1 MRVLHLTSTF
11 PRQPG
16 GAGGSFLEDLARAQ
30 AAAGH
35 DVTVIAPHDAGL
47 PVAERW
53 GDVVVCR
60 FRYGP
65 DRLETLAY
73 RGGLIGTARGLRGLL
88 MVPLFLWA
96 MFSAVLAASKDEKV
110 DVVHAHWW
118 LPAGLAAVF
127 AARRLGAP
135 LVITCHGSDV
145 ALAAR
150 RPVVG
155 ALARWVLRRA
165 TKVATVSE
173 SLQAEVKTLAGVDA
187 TVLRMP
193 AELPAPRLLP
203 EPGTER
209 SGGGEF
215 GNFSIVAAGRLSP
228 EKGFDVLIEAL
239 AQVPGVTA
247 EIVGDGPE
255 LARLEACAQRL
266 NVDHRLRF
274 SAALPREMY
283 LERLAA
289 ADAVVVPSRH
299 EGLGLV
305 AAEALALGR
314 PVIASDVGGLPEV
327 VGTAVSCGAAR
338 LVRPDDP
345 ADLAAALRDLPLP
358 SPTPEVT
365 EALGDRHR
373 SAAVAAAHTAAY
385 AAASRMAPQGTEP
398 PPRRFRPLR
407 WLGAAAGLFLLF
419 ALVGAVTDD
428 LGDLREAVQ
437 NPHWG
442 WLAAAAALAVVAE
455 MGFAVASAVVGRS
468 LIRPEPPIVPTAA
481 TYLVAQQAKHVP
493 GGIWPA
499 VARAGLSKRLGLN
512 TGLTFIWVLAESLAS
527 VAAGLV
533 LGGAVLL
540 AAGEAGLRGRVWA
553 AIAVTAGVVGLV
565 LFAVAR
571 QTLLGRVLDVAGRIS
586 GRETPSLTRLAAAHV
601 PAWLATGA
609 TSAALTAALT
619 AALVPGEGAGAYRT
633 VGAAAVLASV
643 AGFLALPVPA
653 GIGVREAVFVALT
666 AAVLAGPDAL
676 VVALAAR
683 LISLAAQVFLAGVSW
698 GQLPRNTSE
707 PGNDSRI
714 VSVDQIPADESG

>member
-1 MRVLHLTSTF
+1 MRILHLTSTF
-11 PRQPG
+11 PREPG

-47 PVAERW
+47 PVAEEW
-53 GDVVVCR
+53 GTITICR
-60 FRYGP
+60 FRYAP
-65 DRLETLAY
+65 DRWETLAY
-73 RGGLIGTARGLRGLL
+73 RGGLIGTTRGLRGVL
-88 MVPLFLWA
+88 MVPLFIWG
-96 MFSAVLAASKDEKV
+96 MFNAVLAASKEQEV

-127 AARRLGAP
+127 AARRLRAP

-145 ALAAR
+145 ALAGR
-150 RPVVG
+150 RPAVG

-165 TKVATVSE
+165 TTVATVSE
-173 SLQAEVKTLAGVDA
+173 SLQTEVKNLAGIDP

-193 AELPAPRLLP
+193 AELPAGPQLRAP
-203 EPGTER
+203 
-209 SGGGEF
+209 SGGERHRATEVGLKV
-215 GNFSIVAAGRLSP
+215 VAAGRLSR

-239 AQVPGVTA
+239 ALVPGISA

-255 LARLEACAQRL
+255 LQNLESCAKRL

-274 SAALPREMY
+274 SPALPRTEY
-283 LERLAA
+283 LDRLAG
-289 ADAVVVPSRH
+289 ADAVIVPSRH

-314 PVIASDVGGLPEV
+314 PVICSDVGGLPEV
-327 VGTAVSCGAAR
+327 VGTAVSSGAAC
-338 LVRPDDP
+338 LVRPEDP
-345 ADLAAALRDLPLP
+345 SALAAALRELPLP
-358 SPTPEVT
+358 SPTAEATAALVERHRPEV
-365 EALGDRHR
+365 
-373 SAAVAAAHTAAY
+373 VAAAHQAAY
-385 AAASRMAPQGTEP
+385 SAAGTTAQAEP
-398 PPRRFRPLR
+398 VRKRRRPLR

-419 ALVGAVTDD
+419 ALVSAVTED
-428 LGDLREAVQ
+428 LSDLREAVQ
-437 NPHWG
+437 SPRVG
-442 WLAAAAALAVVAE
+442 WLVAAGALALLAE
-455 MGFAVASAVVGRS
+455 LGFAIASGVVGRS
-468 LIRPEPPIVPTAA
+468 LIRPAPSLAQTAA

-499 VARAGLSKRLGLN
+499 VARAGLSRRLGLN
-512 TGLTFIWVLAESLAS
+512 AGLAFVWVLAESLAS

-540 AAGEAGLRGRVWA
+540 AADQAGLRGRLWA
-553 AIAVTAGVVGLV
+553 GIALAAGLVGLA

-571 QTLLGRVLDVAGRIS
+571 QTLLGRVLDAAGRIA
-586 GRETPSLTRLAAAHV
+586 GHETPSLTRLAAVHL

-609 TSAALTAALT
+609 TTAALT
-619 AALVPGEGAGAYRT
+619 AALVTTTTPNAYRT
-633 VGAAAVLASV
+633 VAAAAILASV
-643 AGFLALPVPA
+643 AGFLALPIPA

-666 AAVLAGPDAL
+666 ATVLTGAQAL

-683 LISLAAQVFLAGVSW
+683 LISLGAQVLLAGLAC
-698 GQLPRNTSE
+698 GQIPKNISE